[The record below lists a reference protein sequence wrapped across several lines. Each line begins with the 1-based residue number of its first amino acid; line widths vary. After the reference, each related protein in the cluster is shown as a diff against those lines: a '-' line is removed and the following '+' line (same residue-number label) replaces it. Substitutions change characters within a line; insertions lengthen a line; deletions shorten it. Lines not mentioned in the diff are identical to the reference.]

1 MQLKKLRLLSLSFL
15 VSCSEGID
23 NGAEPQDEVQECE
36 DPDHSPEVGVSQ
48 PVSLPFFVL
57 HDESPLSGKLKMI
70 FWKDVS
76 TKLILIAIISAICM
90 ISI

>member
-1 MQLKKLRLLSLSFL
+1 MQLNKLQLLSLSFL

-48 PVSLPFFVL
+48 PVSLLFFVL
-57 HDESPLSGKLKMI
+57 HDESPLSGKLKII
-70 FWKDVS
+70 F
-76 TKLILIAIISAICM
+76 
-90 ISI
+90 

>member
-23 NGAEPQDEVQECE
+23 NGAEPQDEVQECK

-57 HDESPLSGKLKMI
+57 HDESPQLNKLATNCK
-70 FWKDVS
+70 FTCNS
-76 TKLILIAIISAICM
+76 FYTYARRLQE
-90 ISI
+90 